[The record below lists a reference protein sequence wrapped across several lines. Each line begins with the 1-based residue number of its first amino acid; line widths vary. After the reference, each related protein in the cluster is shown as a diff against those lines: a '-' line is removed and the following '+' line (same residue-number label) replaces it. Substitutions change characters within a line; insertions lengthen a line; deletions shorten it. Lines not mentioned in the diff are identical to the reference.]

1 MQITATIKVVNDKQ
15 SGISRTSGNEWKR
28 QQIILGW
35 EEQAESVSYRRE
47 QLLMVTLYGKG
58 VDRFEE
64 LELGVGDTIT
74 GNIEFGTRNV
84 SGHIYND
91 VTLFLN

>member
-35 EEQAESVSYRRE
+35 EDGFGTEGKTRE
-47 QLLMVTLYGKG
+47 QLLMVTLYGRG

-64 LELGVGDTIT
+64 LELGVGSTIT
-74 GNIEFGTRNV
+74 GDVEFDTRSV
-84 SGHIYND
+84 GDRVYNE
-91 VTLFLN
+91 VTLFL

>member
-35 EEQAESVSYRRE
+35 EDGFGTEGKTRE
-47 QLLMVTLYGKG
+47 QLLMVTLYGRG
-58 VDRFEE
+58 VERFEE
-64 LELGVGDTIT
+64 LEMKVGDTIT
-74 GNIEFGTRNV
+74 GDIDFGTRNV
-84 SGHIYND
+84 NGRVYNE
-91 VTLFLN
+91 VTLFI

>member
-15 SGISRTSGNEWKR
+15 CGISRTSGNEWKR

-35 EEQAESVSYRRE
+35 VEEAESVSSRRE

-64 LELGVGDTIT
+64 MEMKVGDTIT
-74 GNIEFGTRNV
+74 GDVEFGTRV
-84 SGHIYND
+84 SGDRVYND
-91 VTLFLN
+91 ITLFLN

>member
-15 SGISRTSGNEWKR
+15 CGISRTSGNEWKR

-35 EEQAESVSYRRE
+35 VEEAESVSYRRE

-74 GNIEFGTRNV
+74 GDVEFSTRV
-84 SGHIYND
+84 SGDRVYND
-91 VTLFLN
+91 ITLFLN

>member
-35 EEQAESVSYRRE
+35 EDGFGTEGKARE
-47 QLLMVTLYGKG
+47 QLLMVTLYGRG
-58 VDRFEE
+58 VERFEE
-64 LELGVGDTIT
+64 MEMKVGDTIT
-74 GNIEFGTRNV
+74 GDIDFGTRNV
-84 SGHIYND
+84 NGRVYNE
-91 VTLFLN
+91 VTLFI

>member
-35 EEQAESVSYRRE
+35 QDGFGTEGKAHE
-47 QLLMVTLYGKG
+47 QLLLVTLYGRG
-58 VDRFEE
+58 VERFEE
-64 LELGVGDTIT
+64 LEMKVGDTIT
-74 GNIEFGTRNV
+74 GNLDFATRNV
-84 SGHIYND
+84 NGHIFND
-91 VTLFLN
+91 VTLFL

>member
-35 EEQAESVSYRRE
+35 EDGFGTEGKTRE
-47 QLLMVTLYGKG
+47 QLLMVTLYGRG

-64 LELGVGDTIT
+64 LEMKVGDTIT
-74 GNIEFGTRNV
+74 GDVEFGTRNV
-84 SGHIYND
+84 NGHIFND
-91 VTLFLN
+91 VTLFL

>member
-35 EEQAESVSYRRE
+35 EDGFGTEGKTRE
-47 QLLMVTLYGKG
+47 QLLMVTLYGRG
-58 VDRFEE
+58 VERFEE
-64 LELGVGDTIT
+64 LEMKVGDTIT
-74 GNIEFGTRNV
+74 GDIDFGTRNV
-84 SGHIYND
+84 KGRVYNE
-91 VTLFLN
+91 VTLFI

>member
-35 EEQAESVSYRRE
+35 EDGFDTEGKTRE
-47 QLLMVTLYGKG
+47 QLLMVTLYGRG
-58 VDRFEE
+58 VERFEE
-64 LELGVGDTIT
+64 LEMKVGDTIT
-74 GNIEFGTRNV
+74 GDIDFGTRNV
-84 SGHIYND
+84 NGRVYNE
-91 VTLFLN
+91 VTLFI

>member
-1 MQITATIKVVNDKQ
+1 MQITATIKVVNDKV

-35 EEQAESVSYRRE
+35 VEEAESVSYRRE

-64 LELGVGDTIT
+64 MELGVGDTIT
-74 GNIEFGTRNV
+74 GDVEFGTRV
-84 SGHIYND
+84 SGDRVYND
-91 VTLFLN
+91 ITLFLN

>member
-35 EEQAESVSYRRE
+35 EDGFGTEGKTRE
-47 QLLMVTLYGKG
+47 QLLMVTLYGRG
-58 VDRFEE
+58 VERFEE
-64 LELGVGDTIT
+64 MEMKVGDTIT
-74 GNIEFGTRNV
+74 GDIDFGTRNV
-84 SGHIYND
+84 KGRVYNE
-91 VTLFLN
+91 VTLFI

>member
-35 EEQAESVSYRRE
+35 VEEAESISTKRE

-64 LELGVGDTIT
+64 MELGVGDTIT
-74 GNIEFGTRNV
+74 GDVEFGTRV
-84 SGHIYND
+84 SGDRVYND
-91 VTLFLN
+91 ITLFLN

>member
-35 EEQAESVSYRRE
+35 EENADSVSSNRE

-58 VDRFEE
+58 VERFEE
-64 LELGVGDTIT
+64 LEMKVGDTIT
-74 GNIEFGTRNV
+74 GNVEFSTRVNGDRV
-84 SGHIYND
+84 YND
-91 VTLFLN
+91 ITLFL